1 MRSRIHNILEIT
13 DPGDLVSRIFSMS
26 VVVLILINIIC
37 IVLESVASIEE
48 KYRGLFLTIEIGS
61 TLIFATEYVL
71 RLWSCV
77 EKKDEDGVVRSN
89 FSVRIRYAS
98 TPLAIID
105 LLAFLPSLLQ
115 LIFPGID
122 LRFLRVLRLL
132 RVFKLTRYFTSFELL
147 LTVLH
152 EERKNLGGI
161 FVIMIVILILAA
173 SALYIAERDVQPD
186 KFGSIPQAMWWAI
199 AALTT
204 VGYGDV
210 YPISSLGQILGS
222 LVTVLGIGMVALPS
236 GILASAFS
244 EQMRRKRES
253 LQVVIDDAL
262 GDGNIDRKELLMIR
276 NVGQNLGLA
285 DEQVEELVKHSREIF
300 EIEHTTDEKNEGKGQ
315 STPKPNDSEIPK

>member
-13 DPGDLVSRIFSMS
+13 DPEDLVSRIFSIS
-26 VVVLILINIIC
+26 VVALILINIVC

-48 KYRGLFLTIEIGS
+48 QYRNIFLTIEMGS
-61 TLIFATEYVL
+61 TLIFATEYAL

-77 EKKDEDGVVRSN
+77 EKKDEGGIVRSN
-89 FSVRIRYAS
+89 FSIRIRYAS
-98 TPLAIID
+98 TPLAIVD

-115 LIFPGID
+115 LIFPGLD

-132 RVFKLTRYFTSFELL
+132 RVFKLTRYFASFELL

-173 SALYIAERDVQPD
+173 SALYIAERDIQPD

-253 LQVVIDDAL
+253 LQVFIDDAL
-262 GDGNIDRKELLMIR
+262 EDGNIDRQELQMIR
-276 NVGQNLGLA
+276 EIGQKVGLPK
-285 DEQVEELVKHSREIF
+285 EQIEELVKHSREIF
-300 EIEHTTDEKNEGKGQ
+300 EIEHITDKK
-315 STPKPNDSEIPK
+315 D

>member
-1 MRSRIHNILEIT
+1 
-13 DPGDLVSRIFSMS
+13 
-26 VVVLILINIIC
+26 
-37 IVLESVASIEE
+37 
-48 KYRGLFLTIEIGS
+48 
-61 TLIFATEYVL
+61 
-71 RLWSCV
+71 
-77 EKKDEDGVVRSN
+77 
-89 FSVRIRYAS
+89 
-98 TPLAIID
+98 
-105 LLAFLPSLLQ
+105 
-115 LIFPGID
+115 
-122 LRFLRVLRLL
+122 
-132 RVFKLTRYFTSFELL
+132 
-147 LTVLH
+147 
-152 EERKNLGGI
+152 
-161 FVIMIVILILAA
+161 
-173 SALYIAERDVQPD
+173 
-186 KFGSIPQAMWWAI
+186 MWWAI

-300 EIEHTTDEKNEGKGQ
+300 EIEHTTEEKNEGKGQ

>member
-13 DPGDLVSRIFSMS
+13 DPEDLVSRIFSIS
-26 VVVLILINIIC
+26 VVALILINIVC

-48 KYRGLFLTIEIGS
+48 KYRNIFLTIEIGS
-61 TLIFATEYVL
+61 TLIFATEYAL

-77 EKKDEDGVVRSN
+77 EKKDEDGIVRSN
-89 FSVRIRYAS
+89 FSIRIRYAS
-98 TPLAIID
+98 TPLAIVD

-132 RVFKLTRYFTSFELL
+132 RVFKLTRYFASFELL

-173 SALYIAERDVQPD
+173 SALYIAERDIQPD

-253 LQVVIDDAL
+253 LQVFIDDAL
-262 GDGNIDRKELLMIR
+262 EDGNIDRQELQMIR
-276 NVGQNLGLA
+276 EAGQKVGLPE
-285 DEQVEELVKHSREIF
+285 EQIEELVKHSREIF
-300 EIEHTTDEKNEGKGQ
+300 EIEHITDKKN
-315 STPKPNDSEIPK
+315 

>member
-13 DPGDLVSRIFSMS
+13 NPDDLISRIFSVS
-26 VVVLILINIIC
+26 VVALILINIIC
-37 IVLESVASIEE
+37 IVLESVASIEQQ
-48 KYRGLFLTIEIGS
+48 YRELFLAIEIGS
-61 TLIFATEYVL
+61 TIIFATEYVL

-77 EKKDEDGVVRSN
+77 EKEDEEGISRSN
-89 FSVRIRYAS
+89 FSIRIRYAT
-98 TPLAIID
+98 TPLAIVD

-115 LIFPGID
+115 IIFPGID

-132 RVFKLTRYFTSFELL
+132 RVFKLTRYFSSFELL

-173 SALYIAERDVQPD
+173 SALYIVERDVQPD

-210 YPISSLGQILGS
+210 YPQSSLGQILGS

-253 LQVVIDDAL
+253 LQVMIDDAL
-262 GDGNIDRKELLMIR
+262 EDGNIDRRELLMIR
-276 NVGQNLGLA
+276 DVGHNLGLA
-285 DEQVEELVKHSREIF
+285 EEQIEELVKHSREIF
-300 EIEHTTDEKNEGKGQ
+300 EIESISEEKNELAGNMKKQ
-315 STPKPNDSEIPK
+315 SKPNA